1 MSRGNRQ
8 QTTNNTNNHLH
19 TTTNKETVL
28 FLMVLGQFRA
38 EHLSVSEPP
47 TNLQTNNFTN
57 QSSND
62 KTTTTITSMIM
73 TFLASGPAHFGN
85 TSARRI
91 AQANQLMVLQQQ
103 WSQSYHSWQL
113 LSEVH
118 VTVPSLG
125 YVMKWSW
132 DDPSCSS
139 LEFSESMQVLLLS
152 HTTRNPRICPR
163 PIMVKRWNSLDNKGL
178 SKNHTRALKRENQ
191 E

>member
-1 MSRGNRQ
+1 
-8 QTTNNTNNHLH
+8 
-19 TTTNKETVL
+19 
-28 FLMVLGQFRA
+28 MVLGQFRA

-47 TNLQTNNFTN
+47 TNPQTNNFTN

-85 TSARRI
+85 LSARRI

-103 WSQSYHSWQL
+103 WSQNYHSWQL

-152 HTTRNPRICPR
+152 HTTRNPRI
-163 PIMVKRWNSLDNKGL
+163 DGL
-178 SKNHTRALKRENQ
+178 TVPSALSACSPTKSWWRRNPHVTRSGRRTCHFCTVSWKSTECIILQRKK
-191 E
+191 